1 MFSYLYF
8 GEKVNFIN
16 EWQQIINLDIILLII
31 YGSQLS
37 LVVQGNIN
45 HQLRGEHLIVQ
56 LAISKS
62 LLQSQNNVVMVKVE
76 AKMHS

>member
-8 GEKVNFIN
+8 GEKVNFID

-37 LVVQGNIN
+37 LVVQGNVN